1 MAAQRGLNKGRGL
14 ETLFPQKISR
24 EDHKTALEKRTRGDR
39 PPKIREVPAAV
50 NKVLLRSVSWNP
62 DDRYENADM
71 LDYRANK
78 IFYTEDSEYLNWFFT
93 VNEKQNAQIF
103 EEARIYHFQILTED
117 TILDVLSDA
126 FPVIHPVAQTDAC

>member
-1 MAAQRGLNKGRGL
+1 MWEAVDFAFNEALYYETIVTEEGHTDVVVSGETSKRKYRIVFDGVPMSYRVTL
-14 ETLFPQKISR
+14 ESFDWCPF
-24 EDHKTALEKRTRGDR
+24 DG
-39 PPKIREVPAAV
+39 
-50 NKVLLRSVSWNP
+50 
-62 DDRYENADM
+62 YENADM

-117 TILDVLSDA
+117 TIIDVLSDA
-126 FPVIHPVAQTDAC
+126 FPVIQPIDQTDAC